1 MDDTHLTD
9 GRCSAQTSGPRI
21 DCKKPLESD
30 RLGREATDEE
40 IVEEDQHGDDALI
53 LPSETWEAVRDRV
66 ADLLD
71 AAEVDGVAGAIDWL
85 DRRGLRWIR
94 PRT

>member
-1 MDDTHLTD
+1 V
-9 GRCSAQTSGPRI
+9 A
-21 DCKKPLESD
+21 

-40 IVEEDQHGDDALI
+40 IVEADQHGDDALI

-85 DRRGLRWIR
+85 DRRGLRWIPPTDVAAALDL
-94 PRT
+94 PRVM